1 MVTGI
6 VGHLCDNFRMAAV
19 LNLFWNLCLL
29 RVGPA
34 DVPPYTWFV
43 VAVVVADIALSTFVG
58 TMLGGGSAG
67 QALAL
72 AVVSMA
78 AVAAFTWGGLRLTG
92 QSGRFPATLA
102 ALAGSDVLLSLV
114 PAALAP
120 FQALQP
126 LFVIAVFQL
135 WLIVVWGSIYR
146 QAFDTSLAFGIIM
159 AFGVALVATFV
170 VGLALGAVQPAASA
184 GT

>member
-1 MVTGI
+1 MMRWI
-6 VGHLCDNFRMAAV
+6 VGQLCDNFRMAAV

-34 DVPPYTWFV
+34 AIPAYTWFV

-78 AVAAFTWGGLRLTG
+78 VVAAVTWGGLHITG
-92 QSGRFPATLA
+92 QAGRFPATLA

-146 QAFDTSLAFGIIM
+146 QAFDTSLAFGVVI

-170 VGLALGAVQPAASA
+170 VGLALGAVQPEASA

>member
-1 MVTGI
+1 
-6 VGHLCDNFRMAAV
+6 MAAV
-19 LNLFWNLCLL
+19 FNLFWNLCLL

-34 DVPPYTWFV
+34 AIPAYTWFV
-43 VAVVVADIALSTFVG
+43 AVVVAADIALSTFVG
-58 TMLGGGSAG
+58 AMVGEGSGAE
-67 QALAL
+67 ALAL
-72 AVVSMA
+72 AVVSLA
-78 AVAAFTWGGLRLTG
+78 TVAALTWGGLRITG

-114 PAALAP
+114 PAALVS
-120 FQALQP
+120 FEALRP

-146 QAFDTSLAFGIIM
+146 QAFDTSLAFGIVI

-170 VGLALGAVQPAASA
+170 VGLALGAVQPQSPA
-184 GT
+184 GS